1 MAKVTVAGQ
10 AVVITSGVKLEDI
23 KTIAKYRPDALVL
36 KGGKDDKEEIFRV
49 GVTEGNGSINQFG
62 ASFGQETRDANKLA
76 IITTE
81 TDYKGADIVEHVADE
96 YGAALTNLNKLEAT
110 IPGVLEAI
118 KAERDTIKGAI
129 TVAQ

>member
-49 GVTEGNGSINQFG
+49 GVTEGKGSINQYG
-62 ASFGQETRDANKLA
+62 ASFGQETRDEKKLA

-81 TDYKGADIVEHVADE
+81 TDYKGADRKS
-96 YGAALTNLNKLEAT
+96 TRLNSSHA
-110 IPGVLEAI
+110 
-118 KAERDTIKGAI
+118 
-129 TVAQ
+129 